1 MNENVSHSLIKV
13 ANQMFFQHLIT
24 RPSNV
29 LPVSAAATLALFS
42 SFSVAQE
49 ADKSLVAFDPIVV
62 TATRT
67 ENRYPKQ
74 HLLWLSYP
82 TKKLKLVA
90 ISPFP
95 RRFWKFPMSRLPPRK
110 IRFFPV

>member
-24 RPSNV
+24 RPSKV

-67 ENRYPKQ
+67 EKP
-74 HLLWLSYP
+74 LSE
-82 TKKLKLVA
+82 TASSLAVV
-90 ISPFP
+90 SD
-95 RRFWKFPMSRLPPRK
+95 
-110 IRFFPV
+110 

>member
-1 MNENVSHSLIKV
+1 
-13 ANQMFFQHLIT
+13 MFFQHLIT

-67 ENRYPKQ
+67 EKP
-74 HLLWLSYP
+74 LSETASSLAVVSDKEIETRGYQ
-82 TKKLKLVA
+82 
-90 ISPFP
+90 S
-95 RRFWKFPMSRLPPRK
+95 
-110 IRFFPV
+110 

>member
-62 TATRT
+62 TATRMSSD
-67 ENRYPKQ
+67 NRTDPQIDIKNDPLVRVGY
-74 HLLWLSYP
+74 LLQE
-82 TKKLKLVA
+82 TA
-90 ISPFP
+90 
-95 RRFWKFPMSRLPPRK
+95 
-110 IRFFPV
+110 